1 MTTNF
6 GYGAGSRNA
15 GYLGQGFM
23 NPDIGREE
31 GGVGNVPDEDT
42 RVMVRREGM
51 TTRSWFKLIGTGVN
65 D

>member
-31 GGVGNVPDEDT
+31 GGPGQVPDEDT
-42 RVMVRREGM
+42 RVMVTREGM
-51 TTRSWFKLIGTGVN
+51 IDGSWFGLVDKGVN